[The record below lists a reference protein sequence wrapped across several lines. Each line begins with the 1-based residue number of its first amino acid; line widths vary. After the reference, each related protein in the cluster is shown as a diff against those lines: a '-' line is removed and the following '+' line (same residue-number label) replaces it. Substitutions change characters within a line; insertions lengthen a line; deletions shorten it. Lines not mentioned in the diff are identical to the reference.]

1 MQLYCDLRLM
11 EGRKSG
17 PRRVK
22 VESEV
27 SARADADLC
36 GGVAIPTG
44 AAFAVCVVQL
54 KSQV

>member
-1 MQLYCDLRLM
+1 MQLYYDLRLM

-22 VESEV
+22 VSVEV

-44 AAFAVCVVQL
+44 AAFVVCVIQL